1 MELSNGEVS
10 YVSRRYVSKMKKILG
25 LGGVENEKRVIIPRP
40 GGALGGIVIS
50 YFIEIG
56 VSIAIGDGNFYP
68 CVPGLAERYGSEITA
83 VIIQTLLSVLLGMGF
98 AGASYIW
105 DRDDWSLLKQTG
117 IYFAVVT
124 ILMMTISYVCEW
136 MEHSVKG
143 FVSYFAIFLAIFV
156 AVWIIRYS
164 FWKLR
169 IAKIK
174 GKILESK

>member
-1 MELSNGEVS
+1 
-10 YVSRRYVSKMKKILG
+10 MKKEL
-25 LGGVENEKRVIIPRP
+25 LFRCL

-68 CVPGLAERYGSEITA
+68 CVPGLAERYESEITA
-83 VIIQTLLSVLLGMGF
+83 VIIQTLLSALLGMGF

-124 ILMMTISYVCEW
+124 VLMMTISYVCEW

-143 FVSYFAIFLAIFV
+143 FISYFAIFLAIFV
-156 AVWIIRYS
+156 AVWIIRYT

-174 GKILESK
+174 GKILENKQK

>member
-1 MELSNGEVS
+1 M
-10 YVSRRYVSKMKKILG
+10 
-25 LGGVENEKRVIIPRP
+25 
-40 GGALGGIVIS
+40 
-50 YFIEIG
+50 
-56 VSIAIGDGNFYP
+56 
-68 CVPGLAERYGSEITA
+68 TA
-83 VIIQTLLSVLLGMGF
+83 VIIQTLLSVVLGMGF

-174 GKILESK
+174 GKKNCKKSKENHESRNRKGSLKGRGNGSD